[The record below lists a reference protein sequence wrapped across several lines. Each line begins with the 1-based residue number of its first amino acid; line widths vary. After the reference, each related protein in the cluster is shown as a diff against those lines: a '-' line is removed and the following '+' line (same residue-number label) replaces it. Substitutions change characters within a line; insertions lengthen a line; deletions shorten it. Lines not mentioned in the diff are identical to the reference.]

1 MLVAVLAVALA
12 GQPDRLAHETY
23 HIVPAL
29 SQASYSVDEVFLDEG
44 NRFFTAV
51 GTATGLTGEIVLDRA
66 RPSASRISEIVI
78 DLRQLTSDSDRRD
91 RAIRERFLES
101 RQYPQGRLTNAT
113 SRDIPAHL
121 INGQRFPYTIVGN
134 LTVHGQ
140 TRETTWRGDA
150 TIIGD
155 TLRGIARTQLKM
167 TAFGIQV
174 PSFLWLRVADDVR
187 LEIRYVAVA
196 VRRPS
201 EGELQ

>member
-1 MLVAVLAVALA
+1 MLVAVLAFALA
-12 GQPDRLAHETY
+12 GHPDRLAADTY

-29 SQASYSVDEVFLDEG
+29 SQASYSVDEVFLEEN

-51 GTATGLTGEIVLDRA
+51 GTATGLTGEIIIDRA
-66 RPSASRISEIVI
+66 RPSASRVSDVVI
-78 DLRQLTSDSDRRD
+78 DLRQLSSDSDRRD

-101 RQYPQGRLTNAT
+101 RRYPEGRLTNAT
-113 SRDIPAHL
+113 IRDIPAHI

-150 TIIGD
+150 TIVGD
-155 TLRGIARTQLKM
+155 TLRGVARIQLKM
-167 TAFGIQV
+167 TAFGIEV
-174 PSFLWLRVADDVR
+174 PSFLWLRVADDIR